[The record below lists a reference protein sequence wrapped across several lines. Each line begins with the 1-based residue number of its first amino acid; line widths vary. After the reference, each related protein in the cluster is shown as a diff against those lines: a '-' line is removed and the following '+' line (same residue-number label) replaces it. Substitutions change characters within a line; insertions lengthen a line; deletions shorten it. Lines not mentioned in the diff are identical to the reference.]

1 MIDDPDLTASGPGV
15 TRLDADLEDEALAA
29 AARVRY
35 RTDGLASIEPDRG
48 MRSALDDDEQLLAVR
63 ETVTIDHRPIDGSRP
78 ASGRLAITTKRLMVV
93 DGRPRTL
100 ASFEE
105 LDDVMVVGDRL
116 VVTLMSG
123 SGFTVTT
130 VQPRLLRVQL
140 AEARARRLD
149 QTRASS
155 NPASDPPSD
164 LRRR

>member
-1 MIDDPDLTASGPGV
+1 MIDDPDLSASGRAVP
-15 TRLDADLEDEALAA
+15 RLDQDFEDEALAA

-35 RTDGLASIEPDRG
+35 RTDGLASIEPDG
-48 MRSALDDDEQLLAVR
+48 DMRSALDADEQLLAVR
-63 ETVTIDHRPIDGSRP
+63 ETVSIDHRPIDGSP
-78 ASGRLAITTKRLMVV
+78 LTSGRLAITTKRLMVV
-93 DGRPRTL
+93 DERALTL

-105 LDDVMVVGDRL
+105 LDDVMVVRDRL
-116 VVTLMSG
+116 VVTLRDG
-123 SGFTVTT
+123 SGFTVTA

-155 NPASDPPSD
+155 TTAPETGSD